1 MQIIGE
7 RNGEKGEAL
16 MLNGGL
22 ALRPQELATFAE
34 TYNPEEI
41 TVLGTMVL
49 PYDLYSLDAFIQFS
63 SAYDL
68 VESWLLSNGNLG
80 LIDWETDDAPEAPF
94 EEHPEDAIF

>member
-7 RNGEKGEAL
+7 RNGIKGEAL
-16 MLNGGL
+16 MLDGGL

-34 TYNPEEI
+34 THNPKEI

-49 PYDLYSLDAFIQFS
+49 SYDLYTTDAFIQFS

-68 VESWLLSNGNLG
+68 VESWLLSDGG
-80 LIDWETDDAPEAPF
+80 QGSIDWETDDAPEAPV
-94 EEHPEDAIF
+94 EDDPEDAIF